1 MSGMSRRLRLIPP
14 GSLVEIT
21 SRTIQ
26 GRLLL
31 QPTHRVAE
39 LCRGVLA
46 RAVRRFPVEV
56 HAFVFLGNHY
66 HLLLS
71 APDAQRLAAFMN
83 FLNSN
88 LAREVGR
95 AVRWREKFWGRRYQA
110 IVVSD
115 EDSAQI
121 ERLVYL
127 LRHGCKEGL
136 VRRPGDWPGASSVRS
151 LLTGAP
157 VRGPWIDRT
166 AEYRANLRG
175 RRMDPRAFVSE
186 ESFELTPLP
195 CRRDTPTTEYRQQ
208 IRELVREIER
218 QTAAELEA
226 AEREPLGAE
235 RAARQNPHDAP
246 ARLKKGPAPWIHAA
260 TREVRLAFRE
270 SFRQFARAYRRAS
283 EALRSPTRVLE
294 RFELFPSG
302 SFPPPG
308 PFLAVS

>member
-1 MSGMSRRLRLIPP
+1 MPRRLRYLPAN
-14 GSLVEIT
+14 GLAEVT

-46 RAVRRFPVEV
+46 RAVRRFPVEL
-56 HAFVFLGNHY
+56 HAFIFLGNHY
-66 HLLLS
+66 HLLLT
-71 APDAQRLAAFMN
+71 APDARHLAAFMN

-110 IVVSD
+110 IPVSD
-115 EDSAQI
+115 EEPAQV

-136 VRRPGDWPGASSVRS
+136 VRRPCDWPGASSIRS
-151 LLTGAP
+151 LLTGLP
-157 VRGPWIDRT
+157 TSGPWIDRT
-166 AEYRANLRG
+166 SEYRANLRG
-175 RRMDPRAFVSE
+175 RRHDPRAFVCE
-186 ESFELTPLP
+186 ESFELAPLP
-195 CRRDTPTTEYRQQ
+195 CWKGISAEEYRS
-208 IRELVREIER
+208 RMKALVREVER
-218 QTAAELEA
+218 QTAKELSE

-246 ARLKKGPAPWIHAA
+246 ARSKKGPAPGIHAA

-270 SFRQFARAYRRAS
+270 TYRQFVNAYRRAS
-283 EALRSPTRVLE
+283 EMLRSPSRLRE
-294 RFELFPSG
+294 QFGLFPPG
-302 SFPPPG
+302 SFLPPG
-308 PFLAVS
+308 PYLPTA